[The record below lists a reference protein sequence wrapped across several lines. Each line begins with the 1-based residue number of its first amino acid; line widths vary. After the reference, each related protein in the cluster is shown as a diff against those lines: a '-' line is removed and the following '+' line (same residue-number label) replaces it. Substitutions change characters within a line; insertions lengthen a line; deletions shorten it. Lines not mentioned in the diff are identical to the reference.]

1 MSIWQSG
8 WRGRG
13 AWSPTIGD
21 EPRDGRRA
29 RGRSDGG
36 LGHFISP
43 RQHDPGAERPT
54 SPNRRRGG
62 RVMPEACFQHD
73 DRAAGFAL
81 DSARGKD
88 GDGVD
93 RDGGLAPT
101 VRSPVVGW
109 RTFRRVSGVT
119 PESRPQRHPR

>member
-81 DSARGKD
+81 DRLVPQALCLSAGYTKCPARINSAVHFAYPAAPLCESRLARGK
-88 GDGVD
+88 
-93 RDGGLAPT
+93 
-101 VRSPVVGW
+101 
-109 RTFRRVSGVT
+109 
-119 PESRPQRHPR
+119 E